1 MSFVSDV
8 YSMKTRKPIVATFC
22 EETRRGYARG
32 IRCMVKGIANRVEQ
46 KRLAL
51 ELENALDN
59 ADMQLL
65 NNTYVPALHMGL
77 VQVDPALKHRGIV
90 VRWQIEQ

>member
-8 YSMKTRKPIVATFC
+8 YSSKKTRMPIVVTFC
-22 EETRRGYARG
+22 LETRRGYAQG
-32 IRCMVKGIANRVEQ
+32 IRCVVKGIANRLEQ

-59 ADMQLL
+59 AHMQLL
-65 NNTYVPALHMGL
+65 GETYVPTLRWEQ
-77 VQVDPALKHRGIV
+77 VQIDPALKHRGIS
-90 VRWQIEQ
+90 VRWAM

>member
-1 MSFVSDV
+1 MFVADV
-8 YSMKTRKPIVATFC
+8 YSSETRKPIIVTFC

-32 IRCMVKGIANRVEQ
+32 IRCMVQGIANRVEQ

-59 ADMQLL
+59 AHMQLL
-65 NNTYVPALHMGL
+65 GETYVPTLHWEQ
-77 VQVDPALKHRGIV
+77 VQIDPALKHRGIV
-90 VRWQIEQ
+90 VRWAV

>member
-8 YSMKTRKPIVATFC
+8 YSSKKTRMPIVVTFC

-32 IRCMVKGIANRVEQ
+32 IRCIVQGIANRVEQ

-51 ELENALDN
+51 ELENALDS

-65 NNTYVPALHMGL
+65 GDTYVPTLRWEQ
-77 VQVDPALKHRGIV
+77 VQIDPALKHRGIS
-90 VRWQIEQ
+90 VRWLL

>member
-1 MSFVSDV
+1 MSFVADV
-8 YSMKTRKPIVATFC
+8 YSSKTRKPIVVTFC

-32 IRCMVKGIANRVEQ
+32 IRCMVQGIANRVEQ

-59 ADMQLL
+59 AHMQLL
-65 NNTYVPALHMGL
+65 GETYVPTLHWEQ
-77 VQVDPALKHRGIV
+77 VQIDPALKHRGIV
-90 VRWQIEQ
+90 VRWAV